1 MKFTFLLIFSL
12 LSLQTFS
19 QNSPSVFSY
28 YFKSD
33 ATLYKTIDNFN
44 ESQFDKY
51 QLMKGKST
59 IFNNYE
65 LRVEAGESLTIDET
79 GVYVLKNKILS
90 ISRTE
95 IRENSKYSIS
105 NGYLHGVLKND
116 SLAVALQDELFYF
129 LMPTKTY
136 LYETTN
142 SNQTFVEITNSSY
155 LVFTKESNA
164 YYSTLKIDIN
174 KNQIN
179 FSELNLNYVDT
190 KSINHDTITEYGI
203 ETFILNPSKKEWD
216 LILSKF
222 VIIESFENN

>member
-1 MKFTFLLIFSL
+1 MKFSILIILSL
-12 LSLQTFS
+12 LTAQAFS
-19 QNSPSVFSY
+19 QDKHTVFSY
-28 YFKSD
+28 YFKSV
-33 ATLYKTIDNFN
+33 ATQYKSVDNFN
-44 ESQFDKY
+44 KNQFGEY
-51 QLMKGKST
+51 QLMKGKSS
-59 IFNNYE
+59 IFNNYD
-65 LRVEAGESLTIDET
+65 LRMEAGENLIVGET
-79 GVYVLKNKILS
+79 GVFVLKDKLMS